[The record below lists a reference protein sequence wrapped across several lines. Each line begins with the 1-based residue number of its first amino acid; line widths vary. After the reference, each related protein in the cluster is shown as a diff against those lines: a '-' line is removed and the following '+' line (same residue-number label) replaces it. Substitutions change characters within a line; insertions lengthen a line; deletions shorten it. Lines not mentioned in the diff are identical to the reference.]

1 MLHVHLGENLE
12 STWRDI
18 VDRELDLSLLR
29 LDQKIYSLSLS
40 LNHRKGRDTE
50 SNGFLCAVKLFN
62 SGEMISDFEV
72 VHNDGRFAVRQT
84 LARARRTLARRE
96 GFCANTSA
104 SNRTASG
111 VLLR

>member
-1 MLHVHLGENLE
+1 MLKVQLGENLA

-29 LDQKIYSLSLS
+29 LDQKRYSLSLS

-50 SNGFLCAVKLFN
+50 SNGFLCAVKLFD
-62 SGEMISDFEV
+62 SGELISDFEV
-72 VHNDGRFAVRQT
+72 VHSDGRFAIRQT

-96 GFCANTSA
+96 GLRANTST
-104 SNRTASG
+104 SYQS
-111 VLLR
+111 